1 MVDRAV
7 YPGTFDPI
15 TLGHLDLIVRSA
27 EIFDE
32 LTVAVAA
39 SSSKPG
45 AMFSLE
51 ERMQMIR
58 EAADEAGVKIKVDV
72 LDTLLV
78 DFCRDHG
85 IRVIIRGLRAYSDFE
100 NEFQMS
106 LANRKLAPEV
116 ETMFLMPQEEHSYVT
131 ASTVREIARYGASTA
146 SFVPK
151 AVLPHIDRLLRDNP
165 ALRLRA
171 ERAKSNVR

>member
-32 LTVAVAA
+32 VTVAVAA

-45 AMFSLE
+45 AMFGLE

-58 EAADEAGVKIKVDV
+58 EAAADVGVKIKVDV

-78 DFCRDHG
+78 DFCRNHG

-131 ASTVREIARYGASTA
+131 ATTVREVARYGASTE
-146 SFVPK
+146 SFVPR
-151 AVLPHIDRLLRDNP
+151 AVLPHIERYLQANP
-165 ALRLRA
+165 CQRIIG
-171 ERAKSNVR
+171 KGGMK